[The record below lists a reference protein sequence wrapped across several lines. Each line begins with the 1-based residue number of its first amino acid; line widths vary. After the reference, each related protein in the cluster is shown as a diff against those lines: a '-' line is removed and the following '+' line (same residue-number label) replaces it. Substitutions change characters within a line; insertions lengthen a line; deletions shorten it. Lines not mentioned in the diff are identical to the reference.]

1 MRRFRARRAVDRR
14 SHVNRPVE
22 PPFVTQA
29 FLISTGAVALAEI
42 GDKTQLLSLVLAARY
57 RKPLP
62 IIVGVFA
69 ATLLNHGC
77 AGALGEWLGALV
89 TPSVMRWAL
98 AFSFIAMGLWILV
111 PDKLDAAEADTNRSR
126 LGVLGATFVAFFIA
140 EMGDKTQIAT
150 VALAA
155 RFHDY
160 IGVVAGTTAGMMIA
174 NVPAILLGDRFA
186 HRLPTRVVHGVA
198 AVMFV
203 VLGALALFRGV

>member
-1 MRRFRARRAVDRR
+1 M
-14 SHVNRPVE
+14 S
-22 PPFVTQA
+22 QA

-57 RKPLP
+57 RKPVP
-62 IIVGVFA
+62 IILGVLA
-69 ATLLNHGC
+69 ATLVNHGL

-89 TPSVMRWAL
+89 TPSIMRWAL

-111 PDKLDAAEADTNRSR
+111 PDKLDEDEASATRSR
-126 LGVLGATFVAFFIA
+126 LGVFGATLVAFFLA
-140 EMGDKTQIAT
+140 EIGDKTQIAT

-160 IGVVAGTTAGMMIA
+160 IGVVAGTTFGMMLA

-186 HRLPTRVVHGVA
+186 HRLPTKLVHGIA
-198 AVMFV
+198 AVLFV
-203 VLGALALFRGV
+203 VLGALALLGVGS